1 MANIDFSKFN
11 RNKASEHLS
20 RAKESAGE
28 GGTGTWAS
36 VLDVSKAPRAFKWW
50 KPTAGTHYIDIIGT
64 EVTNP
69 KNPAVRSGS
78 IEIGDF
84 DFGLTIW
91 THPDPKGGGPKA
103 LPHVCLKRNGYAQ
116 SCPRCEEFF
125 KTYVKGQKG
134 SGNSIHRSSERTF
147 MIIVPRED
155 KKTPGTEAFLWETS
169 VHDFTSELLEEANVA
184 NDGKPTFFWWPTD
197 DGKTIE
203 FRATPGD
210 LPNSFEFKGFKFHD
224 RPESVGKRFYEQ
236 FTFPLDSIVRIPTA
250 SQIEAEIYGAPD
262 EEEEETSAQAST
274 GTRHDEYKREEKEV
288 PDTKRNDPDL
298 DFNKPTPGT
307 DKVPKGEGAKQAL
320 DAMGM
325 DGYMGEA
332 KASKSTGACPHGLE
346 FGKSFLETPEP
357 RACRTCDKYDPCVA
371 AG

>member
-1 MANIDFSKFN
+1 MGIDFSKFN
-11 RNKASEHLS
+11 RGKASEHLS

-28 GGTGTWAS
+28 GGTGLWTS
-36 VLDVSKAPRAFKWW
+36 VLDVSKAPRALKWW
-50 KPTAGTHYIDIIGT
+50 KPVAGTHYIDIIGT
-64 EVTNP
+64 EVTHP

-84 DFGLTIW
+84 DYGLTIW
-91 THPDPKGGGPKA
+91 THPDPKGGGPKG

-134 SGNSIHRSSERTF
+134 SGNLIHRSSERTF

-155 KKTPGTEAFLWETS
+155 RKTPGTEAFLWETS

-224 RPESVGKRFYEQ
+224 RPESVGKKFYEQ
-236 FTFPLDSIVRIPTA
+236 FTFPLDSIVRIATA
-250 SQIEAEIYGAPD
+250 SQMEAEIYGAPD
-262 EEEEETSAQAST
+262 EEEEETAPQEQAHTSK
-274 GTRHDEYKREEKEV
+274 HSEYKREEQEI
-288 PDTKRNDPDL
+288 PSTKRKDPDL
-298 DFNKPTPGT
+298 DFGKKPAPGT
-307 DKVPKGEGAKQAL
+307 DKVPKDEKPAAEVETTKGG
-320 DAMGM
+320 
-325 DGYMGEA
+325 
-332 KASKSTGACPHGLE
+332 CPHGLE
-346 FGKSFLETPEP
+346 YGKSFMDKPEP
-357 RACRTCDKYDPCVA
+357 RACRTCDAYDGCVA